1 MKSSK
6 LSILRLH
13 LVLLIVFGF
22 CSILH
27 AKPISIEKAKKVAVN
42 QLFDA
47 PLALKEKAL
56 SEADDYVSRVYTI
69 TEDSRDVYY
78 VLNMIPE
85 GWIIISADD
94 IAYPIIAYSPTGHY
108 EEDGHPP
115 AFDEWMEN
123 VKKEINSAIENQLI
137 QLPRSAAA
145 WERLENPVESLG
157 IAVVDELIQTSWG
170 QGGTGVDFYL
180 IFLPSYD
187 AYCPF
192 EKNFLNWSRVAPTG
206 CVATAMGQIMKY
218 WSWPRFGTTGDGQH
232 SYDPYWDCES
242 GFGVTCYGYGER
254 SRNFSEITYN
264 WDIMP
269 NTVPGRAAGTHNPG
283 EQAVQELLADI
294 GVAVE
299 MNYHP
304 AGSGAL
310 LWGSPWCFTDPY
322 YRCFNT
328 DAVYAFETFFRY
340 DSSANYSH
348 RGSNDAAWINK
359 LKGEL
364 DHGRPIL
371 YRGEAAPPATS
382 GHAFICDGYDT
393 DDLFHFNWGWDGSYD
408 GWFNVD
414 DLTPGSHDYTYDQGG
429 IFDLKPDAKP
439 IISDIIYNSCISQDC
454 TTPVFAMA
462 IDPAFGILSYEWTA
476 LDGGTIIGSGQM
488 IQFHPPTTSL
498 PPACL
503 PYRVKVVVTSNVYSM
518 STEETV
524 EIFVKQAGDVNGD
537 GVVNIIDKVQVRN
550 HFGESGNPGWI
561 DADVNCDGVVN
572 IIDKVKVRNQFGQSG
587 CVCP

>member
-6 LSILRLH
+6 LNVLRLQ

-22 CSILH
+22 CSILY

-47 PLALKEKAL
+47 PVALKAKAL

-145 WERLENPVESLG
+145 WERLEDPVESLG

-170 QGGTGVDFYL
+170 QGEGPKWDWHP
-180 IFLPSYD
+180 IWLPSYEIH
-187 AYCPF
+187 CPL
-192 EKNFLNWSRVAPTG
+192 ERGFLDWWRVSPTG

-218 WSWPRFGTTGDGQH
+218 WRWPHTGVGQH
-232 SYDPYWDCES
+232 SYDPPWDCES
-242 GFGVTCYGYGER
+242 QGWPIRCYGYGER
-254 SRNFSEITYN
+254 SRNFSEISYH

-269 NTVPGRAAGTHNPG
+269 NTVASRASGLHTAG
-283 EQAVQELLADI
+283 EREVQDLLADI

-299 MNYHP
+299 MDYHP
-304 AGSGAL
+304 YGSGA
-310 LWGSPWCFTDPY
+310 Y
-322 YRCFNT
+322 IT
-328 DAVYAFETFFRY
+328 DAVSAFETFFTY
-340 DSSANYSH
+340 DSSADYSY

-462 IDPAFGILSYEWTA
+462 IDPAFGILSYDWTA